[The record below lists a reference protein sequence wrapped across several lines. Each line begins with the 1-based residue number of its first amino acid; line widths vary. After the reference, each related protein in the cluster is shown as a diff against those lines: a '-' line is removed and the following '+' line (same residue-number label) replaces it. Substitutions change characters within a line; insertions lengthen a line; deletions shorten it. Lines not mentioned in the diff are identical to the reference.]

1 MSSSFSSSSHSSS
14 RNQQQQQQQQRAM
27 PFQLFLEKMR
37 QPLAAEL
44 VSGIKHFINTFVLEE
59 DKEEGEE
66 EGGGGKKKSKQRD
79 SAKDSEK
86 IQRFLRA
93 YEEKFRRHSLWR
105 NCSPEEVEVGS
116 FFIIHRHR

>member
-14 RNQQQQQQQQRAM
+14 RNQQQQQRAM

-44 VSGIKHFINTFVLEE
+44 VSRIKHFINTFVLEE
-59 DKEEGEE
+59 DEGKEE
-66 EGGGGKKKSKQRD
+66 GGKKKSKRRD
-79 SAKDSEK
+79 SEKDSEK

>member
-1 MSSSFSSSSHSSS
+1 MSFPSSSSHSSS
-14 RNQQQQQQQQRAM
+14 RNQQQQQQQQQRAM

-44 VSGIKHFINTFVLEE
+44 VSGIKHFINTFVFEE
-59 DKEEGEE
+59 DKEKGKEE
-66 EGGGGKKKSKQRD
+66 GGGKKKSKQRD

-93 YEEKFRRHSLWR
+93 YEEKFRRHLLWR
-105 NCSPEEVEVGS
+105 NCSPEEVEVRS
-116 FFIIHRHR
+116 FFIIHHHR